1 MNANSPFP
9 GAREAIAEGMTTQLA
24 SNLVIDNLDEFA
36 VGIFACAT
44 SADYAISSL

>member
-1 MNANSPFP
+1 MNINSPCI
-9 GAREAIAEGMTTQLA
+9 GTREVVGMTIQSA

-44 SADYAISSL
+44 SSDYAISSL